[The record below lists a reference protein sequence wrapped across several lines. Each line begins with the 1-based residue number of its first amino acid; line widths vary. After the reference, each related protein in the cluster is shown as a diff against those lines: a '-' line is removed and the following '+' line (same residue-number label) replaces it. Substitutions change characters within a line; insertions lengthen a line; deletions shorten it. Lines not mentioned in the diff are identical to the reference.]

1 MTRLAAFLREN
12 LRFVTAI
19 AAGALVVLVIGL
31 TTHSV
36 TAISFAG
43 LAVGVL
49 VGILIAAESGRREA
63 QERERRKQ

>member
-1 MTRLAAFLREN
+1 MNRLLPVLREN
-12 LRFVTAI
+12 LRFVAAI

-43 LAVGVL
+43 MGVGVL

-63 QERERRKQ
+63 RERERRKQ